1 MSPAYLV
8 FRFYQLFDSDKP
20 LHSSTNYMIMSLPI
34 WPVVT
39 ENLAEQL
46 SAAQGGIVHP
56 TQLLPYLPLSL
67 RLIEQTLDTLT
78 ESQRVAK
85 QPINGLSAYVF
96 KESLNKPQQNFAPRQ
111 CVYSDEPLSDHEHS
125 AISRDVRQKIETELS
140 LMATHDCWPAEAVW
154 EHELIYLANNLT
166 AAVTASRIAGH
177 SRLSFKKVEQRL
189 ATLKARGFI
198 LCERK
203 QNNWELPPMRY
214 PRPLYKRHDQFIRQ
228 FPGALQEETEVR
240 LLKALGLSLLIL
252 LLCFALAVTA
262 RVPFPFVL
270 FGGLGL
276 AAIVFIKT
284 FRAPPKP
291 LPSV

>member
-1 MSPAYLV
+1 MSA
-8 FRFYQLFDSDKP
+8 
-20 LHSSTNYMIMSLPI
+20 PI

-46 SAAQGGIVHP
+46 SASQGGIVHAA
-56 TQLLPYLPLSL
+56 QLLPYLPVSL
-67 RLIEQTLDTLT
+67 TLIETTL
-78 ESQRVAK
+78 EE
-85 QPINGLSAYVF
+85 LSASPQVVKQVNDGLTAYLF
-96 KESLNKPQQNFAPRQ
+96 KESIDQAPHKFAPTH
-111 CVYSDEPLSDHEHS
+111 CIYSNEALDGHEFS
-125 AISRDVRQKIETELS
+125 VIAPEIRKQVEAELAELAAGDV
-140 LMATHDCWPAEAVW
+140 WPAEAVW

-166 AAVTASRIAGH
+166 APVTASKIAGH

-189 ATLKARGFI
+189 AELKARGI
-198 LCERK
+198 IQCERK
-203 QNNWELPPMRY
+203 LSSWELPPMRY
-214 PRPLYKRHDQFIRQ
+214 PRPPYKRHDQFIRQ
-228 FPGALQEETEVR
+228 FPGALQEETELR
-240 LLKALGLSLLIL
+240 LLKALGYSLVIL

-270 FGGLGL
+270 FGGLGI